1 MKEALH
7 YSSENGTVVCRLC
20 PHGCTIPP
28 GEAGRCRVRK
38 NADGVLLSA
47 NYGVVSSLHL
57 DPVEKKPL
65 YHFYPGSHL
74 LSVGTLGCN
83 FQCFFCQNWSISQ
96 ESPLDSAG
104 PGKFLKMSPR
114 EVVELALKGRE
125 SGNIGI
131 AYTYNEPTIWFEF
144 VLETAALAKEK
155 GLLNVLVT
163 NGFIREEPLRQLLPF
178 ISAMNIDIKSMND
191 EFYKRKCG
199 GRLKPVLKAARLAS
213 QACLVEITNL
223 IIPTLNDSASEF
235 EALAEWILN
244 NLGADTPLHLSRYY
258 PQYQSQIPPT
268 GMKTL
273 RDAYEAAIRKL
284 HYVYVGN
291 VREDTWNN
299 TACPSCGRSVITR
312 RGFEVTGYYL
322 TPEHKCRDCGREI
335 HMVGGYAG

>member
-20 PHGCTIPP
+20 PHGCTLPP
-28 GEAGRCRVRK
+28 AGEGKCRVRK
-38 NADGVLLSA
+38 NVDGVLLSA

-65 YHFYPGSHL
+65 YHFYPGSHI
-74 LSVGTLGCN
+74 LSIGTLGCN
-83 FQCFFCQNWSISQ
+83 FQCVFCQNWSISQ
-96 ESPLDSAG
+96 ESPLDSPG
-104 PGKFLKMSPR
+104 PGKFLKMSPQ

-163 NGFIREEPLRQLLPF
+163 NGFIREEPLKQLLPF
-178 ISAMNIDIKSMND
+178 ISAMNIDIKSMKE
-191 EFYKRKCG
+191 EFYNRHCG
-199 GRLKPVLKAARLAS
+199 GRLRPVLKAARLAS

-223 IIPTLNDSASEF
+223 IIPTLNDSTAEF

-244 NLGADTPLHLSRYY
+244 NLGADTPLHFSRYY
-258 PQYQSQIPPT
+258 PQYQAQIPPT
-268 GMKTL
+268 GIKTL

-299 TACPSCGRSVITR
+299 TACPSCGRAVITR
-312 RGFEVTGYYL
+312 SGFEITGYHL

-335 HMVGGYAG
+335 HLAGGYAG